1 MRVGVT
7 GNYAS
12 GKGTVCSLFEQYGA
26 VVIDTDIISRELMSP
41 EQEVYYK
48 VLSTFGNAF
57 LKEDMTIDRR
67 KLGSFVFADSE
78 RVAVLNS
85 IVHPAILDRVM
96 SLSPDCGKIYMI
108 NAPVLFEA
116 GFEHYMDLIIV
127 VKASPDQSISRGM
140 IRDGLSSQ
148 EIKERLSHQN
158 SLNEKLQKADYIID
172 NSGEIDI
179 TSKQVYET
187 WNKIINRI
195 HV

>member
-1 MRVGVT
+1 M
-7 GNYAS
+7 
-12 GKGTVCSLFEQYGA
+12 
-26 VVIDTDIISRELMSP
+26 
-41 EQEVYYK
+41 
-48 VLSTFGNAF
+48 
-57 LKEDMTIDRR
+57 
-67 KLGSFVFADSE
+67 FADKE

-85 IVHPAILDRVM
+85 IVHPAIFDRVM
-96 SLSPDCGKIYMI
+96 SLSPDFGKIYMI

-116 GFEHYMDLIIV
+116 GFEHYMDMIIV

-158 SLNEKLQKADYIID
+158 SLNEKIQKADYIID

-179 TSKQVYET
+179 TRKQVYET